1 MDKNVHSS
9 GPIEGSEAR
18 PAQLWLRRSRQVLYP
33 LLVIG
38 VIAAVIWYLE
48 YRPDGGAV
56 SPSSALR
63 YGPVGLPAA
72 LVPPGAQVAP
82 EEGALAPDFLLEE
95 LNGGE
100 LRLSDFR
107 GRPVVL
113 NFWATWC
120 APCRKEIPQLVQAH
134 ERYKDDGLVIIA
146 LNLQEGKAIIR
157 PYAEDFGMDF
167 PIAIDRNGEVGERY
181 RLLGLPTT
189 YFIDRDGVITSIFR
203 GPLEGESNG
212 RTVQGAIGES
222 DLDQRLAEILAPP
235 RERRPVN
242 GNR

>member
-1 MDKNVHSS
+1 MAENLHSS
-9 GPIEGSEAR
+9 EPIESRRA
-18 PAQLWLRRSRQVLYP
+18 PQLHAWLRRIRQVVYP
-33 LLVIG
+33 LLVIS

-56 SPSSALR
+56 SPSSGLR
-63 YGPVGLPAA
+63 YGPVELPAA
-72 LVPPGAQVAP
+72 LAPAGAKVSP

-95 LNGGE
+95 LDGGE

-120 APCRKEIPQLVQAH
+120 APCRKEIPQLVQAY
-134 ERYKDDGLVIIA
+134 ERFKGEGLVVIG

-167 PIAIDRNGEVGERY
+167 PIAIDRDGEVGERY

-189 YFIDRDGVITSIFR
+189 YFIDRNGVIASIFR
-203 GPLEGESNG
+203 GPLEGDSNG

-222 DLDQRLAEILAPP
+222 DLDQRIAQILAPSEGEAA
-235 RERRPVN
+235 R
-242 GNR
+242 